1 MKSGRESMFVEEV
14 ILTVSKVSDE
24 LKLIRVKLMI
34 LVTYYWLDLD
44 SLWVCFVLMSEI
56 WFWWETLIEQLMAD
70 VDVRSWNKIILTACS
85 GLWEAFTASN

>member
-34 LVTYYWLDLD
+34 LVTYY
-44 SLWVCFVLMSEI
+44 
-56 WFWWETLIEQLMAD
+56 
-70 VDVRSWNKIILTACS
+70 
-85 GLWEAFTASN
+85 